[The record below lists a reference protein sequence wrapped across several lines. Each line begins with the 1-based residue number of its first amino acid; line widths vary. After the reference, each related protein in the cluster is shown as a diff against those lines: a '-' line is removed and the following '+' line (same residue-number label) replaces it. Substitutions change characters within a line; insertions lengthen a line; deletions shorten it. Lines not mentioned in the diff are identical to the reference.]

1 MVQQSEV
8 TSGWLKTKNGARY
21 ANVSQRTFRDWFKEG
36 LRHVRLPSGTIL
48 VKADWI
54 DAYLDQFE
62 VTQGEDE
69 VDRIVGELAGEL
81 GG

>member
-36 LRHVRLPSGTIL
+36 LRHVRLP
-48 VKADWI
+48 
-54 DAYLDQFE
+54 
-62 VTQGEDE
+62 
-69 VDRIVGELAGEL
+69 RIVGELAGEL